1 MGRAEVVNER
11 ARNVLI
17 CRRRATEQVDELPLC
32 DARSMTDKPRYQL
45 RANGVALSRL
55 QWWVC
60 GFAFCV
66 GTCSMLLRLAGKA
79 PLGGAMVP
87 AIAAITVGVT
97 VIIAG
102 MRRPGH

>member
-1 MGRAEVVNER
+1 
-11 ARNVLI
+11 VLAHMSAHAAVRTI
-17 CRRRATEQVDELPLC
+17 GCVTELALWHPQ
-32 DARSMTDKPRYQL
+32 SMVDKPRYRL
-45 RANGVALSRL
+45 RANSVALSRL

-60 GFAFCV
+60 GIAVCAAT
-66 GTCSMLLRLAGKA
+66 GSILLRLAGKA

-102 MRRPGH
+102 MRRPGT

>member
-1 MGRAEVVNER
+1 MA
-11 ARNVLI
+11 
-17 CRRRATEQVDELPLC
+17 
-32 DARSMTDKPRYQL
+32 DKPRYQL
-45 RANGVALSRL
+45 RANSVALSRL

-60 GFAFCV
+60 GIAVCV
-66 GTCSMLLRLAGKA
+66 GTCSMLIRLAGKA